1 MFDLVHNAS
10 LQSKKIQQPSN
21 PSWGR
26 ARLGYSQWP
35 GARAACAGA
44 FFVFNLIVVCY
55 YLEYISLL
63 IYFQS
68 SKPVHSYCILLSSLE
83 VAGPFREPCAS
94 RSYVQRTAL
103 FYHLENVTNTCFI
116 LCAPCL
122 LEINFLLFDHVVI
135 TSSSYCLLET
145 QVLAGH
151 VFC

>member
-1 MFDLVHNAS
+1 MS
-10 LQSKKIQQPSN
+10 LHLSLLTCLSLTI
-21 PSWGR
+21 
-26 ARLGYSQWP
+26 L
-35 GARAACAGA
+35 
-44 FFVFNLIVVCY
+44 FHLIVVCY

-68 SKPVHSYCILLSSLE
+68 SKPGHSYCILLSSLE

-103 FYHLENVTNTCFI
+103 FYHLENVTTTCFI
-116 LCAPCL
+116 LCALCL
-122 LEINFLLFDHVVI
+122 LETNILLFDHAVI

-145 QVLAGH
+145 QVLASH